1 MQGPRFQER
10 KGPCVA
16 CQEPVEIPS
25 HAARE
30 RFGLDGKARATSMS
44 AATCEQRATQ
54 QDNPKRPRPLGC
66 ADFSPLRRCSSV
78 TDHGGYAPSSRL
90 GETKNRQ
97 QRGMVEYFNR
107 LLTLL
112 AGCRVRQHLHLYA
125 ASCVEN
131 LFLRAPLRNLFFE
144 SRITQCKRQ
153 PREQMQ
159 MHARAWT

>member
-30 RFGLDGKARATSMS
+30 RFGLDGKARETSMS
-44 AATCEQRATQ
+44 AATCEERATQ
-54 QDNPKRPRPLGC
+54 PDNPKRPRPLGC

-78 TDHGGYAPSSRL
+78 TDHSGYAPSSRL

-97 QRGMVEYFNR
+97 QRGMAGYFNR
-107 LLTLL
+107 LLS
-112 AGCRVRQHLHLYA
+112 ACDRRVVFGAMVRLNRHVDQFVASAQQRSIRIA
-125 ASCVEN
+125 A
-131 LFLRAPLRNLFFE
+131 LRFVADDRN
-144 SRITQCKRQ
+144 
-153 PREQMQ
+153 
-159 MHARAWT
+159 